1 MAIPTAPVV
10 PMDLGDD
17 FKFGPTVLDPV
28 QPETQENLIQVNGFA
43 SVDPAG
49 GDLAM
54 SQLDVLAKFR
64 GTYSGFGFNTIF
76 RPNGTTTPTPLPILP
91 PSEDPNDNILQLNL
105 TSESMAFSKELTD
118 VPNRGLD
125 TQADLM
131 LNGIPYTQTI
141 TDITEIVK
149 PPKKQP
155 VIHFEPGL
163 WMHVPASQEMPVLA
177 ASLSRM
183 ASIPHGTS
191 INVQS
196 FKPTSTSKGAPDI
209 PGVNITPLIIGQK
222 GTVAFR
228 SQTATSKNTHR
239 LPQDLTDFIKAG
251 TITQDILT
259 DPNTVLRNANKGK
272 TIVENTTFKVSS
284 FPDNP
289 ELGGGT
295 SNIGF
300 LIGADG
306 GVNTA
311 SVQARSANANAVKVT
326 AQYWLS
332 KIRTKIDLP
341 VVNTNVDKKT
351 TVSPASNGPRDAVP
365 RFLVDINIP
374 TAKTVNIEYTQ
385 IQYSQTVFLDFNGLS
400 WPHVTV
406 GTLAP
411 TVRHRLSDVLVPG
424 QVGLSTQ

>member
-1 MAIPTAPVV
+1 MMAPTAPIV
-10 PMDLGDD
+10 PIDLGED
-17 FKFGPTVLDPV
+17 FKFGPTVLDPI
-28 QPETQENLIQVNGFA
+28 QPETQENLVQVNGVA
-43 SVDPAG
+43 SIDAAG
-49 GDLAM
+49 GDIAR
-54 SQLDVLAKFR
+54 SQLDVLTKFR

-76 RPNGTTTPTPLPILP
+76 RPNGTKTPTPLPILP

-105 TSESMAFSKELTD
+105 TSESMSFSKEQTD

-131 LNGIPYTQTI
+131 LNFIPYTQTI
-141 TDITEIVK
+141 ADITEIVS
-149 PPKKQP
+149 PPQKQP

-163 WMHVPASQEMPVLA
+163 WVHVPASQEMPVLT

-196 FKPTSTSKGAPDI
+196 FKPASTSKGAPVI
-209 PGVNITPLIIGQK
+209 PEVNITPLIIGQK
-222 GTVAFR
+222 GTVGFR
-228 SQTATSKNTHR
+228 SQTATSNNTHR
-239 LPQDLTDFIKAG
+239 LPQDLAPFIEAG

-259 DPNTVLRNANKGK
+259 DPNTVLRNANEGK
-272 TIVENTTFKVSS
+272 TITEHTTFKVSS
-284 FPDNP
+284 FPENP

-300 LIGADG
+300 LVGADG

-311 SVQARSANANAVKVT
+311 TVQARSANANAVKVT

-332 KIRTKIDLP
+332 KVQTKINVP
-341 VVNTNVDKKT
+341 VVNTKGDKKT
-351 TVSPASNGPRDAVP
+351 FVSPESKGPRDAVP
-365 RFLVDINIP
+365 SFLVDYDFP
-374 TAKTVNIEYTQ
+374 TPQTVNVEYTQ
-385 IQYSQTVFLDFNGLS
+385 IQYTQTVFLDFNGLS

-411 TVRHRLSDVLVPG
+411 TARHKLSQVLPKK
-424 QVGLSTQ
+424 GLSTQ

>member
-1 MAIPTAPVV
+1 MALPTAPSA
-10 PMDLGDD
+10 PMNLGDD
-17 FKFGPTVLDPV
+17 FKFGPTVLDPI
-28 QPETQENLIQVNGFA
+28 QPEDNDDLVQLNGFA
-43 SVDPAG
+43 SVQTTG
-49 GDLAM
+49 GDVAL
-54 SQLDVLAKFR
+54 SQLGVLSHFH
-64 GTYSGFGFNTIF
+64 GTYGGFGFNNIF
-76 RPNGTTTPTPLPILP
+76 RPNGTKTPTPLPILP

-105 TSESMAFSKELTD
+105 TSESMAFSKGLTD

-131 LNGIPYTQTI
+131 LNGVPYTQTI
-141 TDITEIVK
+141 TDITEIVA

-163 WMHVPASQEMPVLA
+163 WMHVPASQEMPVLP

-191 INVQS
+191 INVQC
-196 FKPTSTSKGAPDI
+196 FQPTVTTKGTPNI
-209 PGVNITPLIIGQK
+209 PSVNITPLVVGSTQ
-222 GTVAFR
+222 TVGFR
-228 SQTATSKNTHR
+228 SQTATNNNTHR
-239 LPQDLTDFIKAG
+239 LPQDLTTFIEAG

-259 DPNTVLRNANKGK
+259 DPNTVLRNANKSK
-272 TIVENTTFKVSS
+272 TIVESTTFSVSS
-284 FPDNP
+284 IPENPD
-289 ELGGGT
+289 LGGGT

-311 SVQARSANANAVKVT
+311 TVQARSGNANSAKVT

-341 VVNTNVDKKT
+341 VVDIKADKKT
-351 TVSPASNGPRDAVP
+351 IVCPASSGPRDAVP
-365 RFLVDINIP
+365 KFVVDMNVP
-374 TAKTVNIEYTQ
+374 TAKTVDIEYTQ

-411 TVRHRLSDVLVPG
+411 VAGHRLSRVLV
-424 QVGLSTQ
+424 SN

>member
-1 MAIPTAPVV
+1 MMLPIAPVV

-28 QPETQENLIQVNGFA
+28 QPEDNGDLVQINGFP
-43 SVDPAG
+43 SVQTTG
-49 GDLAM
+49 GDVAL
-54 SQLDVLAKFR
+54 SQLGVLAHFH
-64 GTYSGFGFNTIF
+64 GTYGGFGFNNIF
-76 RPNGTTTPTPLPILP
+76 RPNGTKTPTPLPILP
-91 PSEDPNDNILQLNL
+91 PSEDPDDNILQLNL
-105 TSESMAFSKELTD
+105 TSESMAFSKGLTD

-131 LNGIPYTQTI
+131 LNGVPYTQTI
-141 TDITEIVK
+141 TDITEIVA

-163 WMHVPASQEMPVLA
+163 WMHVPASQEMPVLP

-183 ASIPHGTS
+183 AAIPHGTS
-191 INVQS
+191 INVQC
-196 FKPTSTSKGAPDI
+196 FQPTVTTQGAPDI
-209 PGVNITPLIIGQK
+209 PSVDITPLIVGSTK
-222 GTVAFR
+222 TVGFR
-228 SQTATSKNTHR
+228 SQTATNNNTHR
-239 LPQDLTDFIKAG
+239 LPQDLSTFMKAG

-272 TIVENTTFKVSS
+272 TIVQSTSFSVSS
-284 FPDNP
+284 IPESPD
-289 ELGGGT
+289 LGGGT

-306 GVNTA
+306 GASTA
-311 SVQARSANANAVKVT
+311 TVQARSGNANSVKVT

-332 KIRTKIDLP
+332 KIRTTIDLP
-341 VVNTNVDKKT
+341 VVDIKVDKKK
-351 TVSPASNGPRDAVP
+351 TVSPASSGPRDAVP
-365 RFLVDINIP
+365 KFVVDMNVP
-374 TAKTVNIEYTQ
+374 ASKTVNIEYTQ
-385 IQYSQTVFLDFNGLS
+385 IQYSQTVVLDFNGLS

-411 TVRHRLSDVLVPG
+411 VAGHRLSRVLV
-424 QVGLSTQ
+424 SS

>member
-1 MAIPTAPVV
+1 MMLPTAPVV

-28 QPETQENLIQVNGFA
+28 QPEDIEGLVQINGFP
-43 SVDPAG
+43 SVETTG
-49 GDLAM
+49 GDVAL
-54 SQLDVLAKFR
+54 SQLGVLSQFH

-76 RPNGTTTPTPLPILP
+76 RPNGTKTPTPLPILP

-105 TSESMAFSKELTD
+105 TSEAMAFSKGLTD

-131 LNGIPYTQTI
+131 LNGVPYTQTI
-141 TDITEIVK
+141 SDITEIVA

-163 WMHVPASQEMPVLA
+163 WMHVPASEEMPNLP

-183 ASIPHGTS
+183 AAIPHGTS

-196 FKPTSTSKGAPDI
+196 FEPTTTSKGAPTI
-209 PGVNITPLIIGQK
+209 PSVDITPLIVGSTQ
-222 GTVAFR
+222 TVGFR
-228 SQTATSKNTHR
+228 SQTATNNNTHR
-239 LPQDLTDFIKAG
+239 LPQDLTPFIKAG
-251 TITQDILT
+251 TITQGMLS
-259 DPNTVLRNANKGK
+259 DPNTVLRNANSGK
-272 TIVENTTFKVSS
+272 TIVENTTFAVSS
-284 FPDNP
+284 ASQGPD
-289 ELGGGT
+289 LGGGT

-311 SVQARSANANAVKVT
+311 TVQARSGNANAVKVT

-341 VVNTNVDKKT
+341 VVDVKTDKKK
-351 TVSPASNGPRDAVP
+351 TVSPASLGPRDAVP
-365 RFLVDINIP
+365 KFVVDMNVPI
-374 TAKTVNIEYTQ
+374 AKTVNVEYTQ

-411 TVRHRLSDVLVPG
+411 TSGHRLS
-424 QVGLSTQ
+424 QVMVN

>member
-1 MAIPTAPVV
+1 MLLPTAPVV

-17 FKFGPTVLDPV
+17 FKFGPTVLDPI
-28 QPETQENLIQVNGFA
+28 QPEDNEDLVQINGFP
-43 SVDPAG
+43 SVETTG
-49 GDLAM
+49 GDVAL
-54 SQLDVLAKFR
+54 SQLGVLSKFH

-76 RPNGTTTPTPLPILP
+76 RPNGTKTPTPLPILP

-105 TSESMAFSKELTD
+105 TSESMAFSKSLTD

-131 LNGIPYTQTI
+131 LNGVPYTQTI
-141 TDITEIVK
+141 SDITEIVA

-163 WMHVPASQEMPVLA
+163 WMHVPASQEMPVLP

-196 FKPTSTSKGAPDI
+196 FQPTVTTKGAPNI
-209 PGVNITPLIIGQK
+209 PSVSITPLIVNSTQ
-222 GTVAFR
+222 TVGFR
-228 SQTATSKNTHR
+228 SQTATNNNTHR
-239 LPQDLTDFIKAG
+239 LPQDLSAFIKAG

-259 DPNTVLRNANKGK
+259 DPNTVLRNANHGK
-272 TIVENTTFKVSS
+272 NIVESTTFSVSS
-284 FPDNP
+284 SPESPD
-289 ELGGGT
+289 LGGGT

-311 SVQARSANANAVKVT
+311 TVQARSGNANSVKVT

-332 KIRTKIDLP
+332 KIRTTVNLP
-341 VVNTNVDKKT
+341 VVDTKTDKKK
-351 TVSPASNGPRDAVP
+351 TVSPASSGARDAVP
-365 RFLVDINIP
+365 KFVVDINVP
-374 TAKTVNIEYTQ
+374 AAKTVDIEYTQ

-411 TVRHRLSDVLVPG
+411 AVGHRLSQVLVAH
-424 QVGLSTQ
+424 